1 MKCSA
6 SVYHGSP
13 LKQMRQ
19 FGLEIMGASSAG
31 SCYAGSVSAVKEGR
45 EGPLLILVNCDGS
58 GRKFIFASP
67 ALCTQ

>member
-13 LKQMRQ
+13 LKQPQ
-19 FGLEIMGASSAG
+19 QSGLGLMTASSAG
-31 SCYAGSVSAVKEGR
+31 SCFAGSASAVK